1 MPYRHT
7 QIGTVI
13 IIAVLAA
20 MILIFIPSYK
30 TGNWHPVQLGVLALL
45 AITLFLFH
53 SLTVEIKNNTFT
65 CWFGPGLIR
74 KTIPLADIQQAQA
87 VRNFWLAGWGIR
99 LMAGGYWLWNVSG
112 LQAVELVLKNGKRFR
127 VGTDEPEKLVQTLRQ
142 YQVK

>member
-1 MPYRHT
+1 MHYRHT

-20 MILIFIPSYK
+20 MIFIFIPSYT
-30 TGNWHPVQLGVLALL
+30 TGNWHPAQLGVLAIL
-45 AITLFLFH
+45 AVVTFLFY
-53 SLTVEIKNNTFT
+53 SLTVEIKNSTFT

-74 KTIPLADIQQAQA
+74 KSIPLADIQQAQA

-99 LMAGGYWLWNVSG
+99 FMAGGYWLWNVSG

-127 VGTDEPEKLVQTLRQ
+127 VGTDEPEKLVQALRAFHIG
-142 YQVK
+142 